1 MFLKSNLIL
10 LILTMASAQSWA
22 DPVALPPPEYS
33 SKVSLE
39 EAIFKRKSV
48 RSFRD
53 DALTLAEISQL
64 LWSAGGKTIDALTG
78 PSRSHPSAGGI
89 YPLEIYL
96 VVGKVRGLK
105 QGIYKYFWQDHTL
118 QMVKSGDH
126 RSSLAGA
133 ALNQLFIEQAPVTIV
148 LTALYSKTTR
158 VYGNRGTIRYVPMD
172 AGHAAQN
179 LYLQAAALGLGTVS
193 VGAFDDRS
201 VKEVLSLSRE
211 DPLYLLPV
219 GKPSHD

>member
-10 LILTMASAQSWA
+10 LIFTVAGGQPWA

-105 QGIYKYFWQDHTL
+105 QGIYKYFWREHTL

-126 RSSLAGA
+126 RSFLAGA
-133 ALNQLFIEQAPVTIV
+133 ALKQLFIEQAPVTIV
-148 LTALYSKTTR
+148 LTALYRKT
-158 VYGNRGTIRYVPMD
+158 
-172 AGHAAQN
+172 AGSTATGEPYATCPWMPDMQPRTFI
-179 LYLQAAALGLGTVS
+179 YRQQPW
-193 VGAFDDRS
+193 DW
-201 VKEVLSLSRE
+201 E
-211 DPLYLLPV
+211 P
-219 GKPSHD
+219 